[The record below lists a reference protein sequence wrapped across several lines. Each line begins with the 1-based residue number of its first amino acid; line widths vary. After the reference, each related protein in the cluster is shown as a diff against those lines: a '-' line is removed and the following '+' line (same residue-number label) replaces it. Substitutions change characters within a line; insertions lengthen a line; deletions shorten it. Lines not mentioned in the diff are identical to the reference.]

1 MARMHSRMRG
11 RSSSSKPMK
20 KEAKWVNLK
29 PKEIED
35 IIVRYAKEGM
45 QSAEIGI
52 ILRDSYGIP
61 SVKLVTKKT
70 LSQILKENNV
80 YPKLPEDMMNL
91 LKKSVNLRNHMEK
104 NKKDYHTYRGLELT
118 ESKIRRLGR
127 YYIKKG
133 TLPEGWKYDPQQAK
147 LLVR

>member
-1 MARMHSRMRG
+1 MG
-11 RSSSSKPMK
+11 FKYEK
-20 KEAKWVNLK
+20 
-29 PKEIED
+29 
-35 IIVRYAKEGM
+35 
-45 QSAEIGI
+45 
-52 ILRDSYGIP
+52 
-61 SVKLVTKKT
+61 
-70 LSQILKENNV
+70 NV

-104 NKKDYHTYRGLELT
+104 NKKDYHSYRGLELT

-133 TLPEGWKYDPQQAK
+133 TLPTGWKYDPQQAK